1 MRMSIAAAA
10 LCLSL
15 WPFAGIAADPPP
27 AGTPAKSSAAG
38 SPAVPS
44 GDAAARH
51 AKRTACL
58 KDAKTKKLVGAEK
71 TAFVKSCTAA
81 P

>member
-15 WPFAGIAADPPP
+15 LPFTGFAADTPP
-27 AGTPAKSSAAG
+27 ASTPA
-38 SPAVPS
+38 AVTPTAPS

-71 TAFVKSCTAA
+71 TAFVKNCTAA